1 MSLSLTYYGH
11 SCIGIDADG
20 TKLLIDPFLAP
31 NSPVATVTAED
42 VEADYILISHGH
54 GDHIADAVAVAK
66 RTGALVIA
74 NFEIAEGW
82 LPGQGVDNCRPMH
95 IGGGRQFSFGHV
107 KLTIAHHGSQL
118 PDGSNG
124 GNPAGFLITFNNG
137 KRIYFAG
144 DTGLTYDMKLIAD
157 WGGCDVA
164 LLPIGDNFTMG
175 PEDAVTAAQFVNAK
189 RVVPIHYNTWPSE
202 IGQDVDAFA
211 SMLKS
216 KAGIECAAMSV
227 DDTIEI

>member
-1 MSLSLTYYGH
+1 MSITLTYHGH
-11 SCIGIDADG
+11 STVGINADG
-20 TKLLIDPFLAP
+20 TNLLIDPFLAP
-31 NSPVATVTAED
+31 KSPTATATADD

-54 GDHIADAVAVAK
+54 FDHIADAAEIAK

-74 NFEIAEGW
+74 NYEIAEGW
-82 LPGQGVDNCRPMH
+82 MPGQGVENCRPMH
-95 IGGGRQFSFGHV
+95 IGGGRQFPFGHL

-137 KRIYFAG
+137 KRVYFAG

-157 WGGCDVA
+157 WGGCDLA

-175 PEDAVTAAQFVNAK
+175 PDDAVTAAQFVNAK
-189 RVVPIHYNTWPSE
+189 HVVPIHYNTWPSE
-202 IGQDVDAFA
+202 IGQDADAFA
-211 SMLKS
+211 ATLLEKT
-216 KAGIECAAMSV
+216 GIGSTIMASG
-227 DDTIEI
+227 DTLEI